1 LKSLIIILFRV
12 IDPRC
17 SGCIAFD
24 LEKTDHMK
32 PIDQHD
38 RDWSKGNCFYVTLEL
53 IKDSDELRDAGV
65 IDRNASVSLVH
76 GILDA
81 EGQRVRH
88 AWIEIDNFAVDF
100 SNGQEINVPAEDYV
114 RDNNAQITRRFS
126 RAEADALLGS
136 LSSKDGDLPIGYWG
150 DLSDNDVAAAIE
162 DYDKRSGVFAS
173 KVWFSDPL
181 DTGNANNLKIQSPHA
196 GLKRDIQR
204 VVEGR
209 LRSLL
214 AKCHWFSLIWKD
226 ELMELHLQEDED
238 SISSRLALRLFFIE
252 QTTQVHIPNIG
263 FPDSWRGRRIGMGL
277 IRAIF
282 EVCEEYGYTL
292 FITDMVGSFHRYM
305 LKIGAHR
312 TDEDTVEILPTTR
325 LV

>member
-1 LKSLIIILFRV
+1 MPRV
-12 IDPRC
+12 TQSNC
-17 SGCIAFD
+17 SPKESD
-24 LEKTDHMK
+24 YMEPL
-32 PIDQHD
+32 DQHN

-65 IDRNASVSLVH
+65 IDENTTVNLVH

-81 EGQRVRH
+81 EGQCIRH
-88 AWIEIDNFAVDF
+88 AWIEIDDVAIDI
-100 SNGQEINVPAEDYV
+100 SNGQEIKVPAEDYV
-114 RDNNAQITRRFS
+114 RDNKAQIARRFS
-126 RAEADALLGS
+126 RTEADALLGS
-136 LSSKDGDLPIGYWG
+136 LPSEDGVLPIGYWG
-150 DLSDNDVAAAIE
+150 DLKDDDVAVAME

-181 DTGNANNLKIQSPHA
+181 DSGNANNLKQQGSHA

-214 AKCHWFSLIWKD
+214 AKCHWFSLTWKD

-238 SISSRLALRLFFIE
+238 SISSRIALRIFFIE
-252 QTTQVHIPNIG
+252 RTTQVHIPNIG

-282 EVCEEYGYTL
+282 EVCEAYGYAL

-305 LKIGAHR
+305 ISIGAHR
-312 TDEDTVEILPTTR
+312 TDGDSVEILPTTR